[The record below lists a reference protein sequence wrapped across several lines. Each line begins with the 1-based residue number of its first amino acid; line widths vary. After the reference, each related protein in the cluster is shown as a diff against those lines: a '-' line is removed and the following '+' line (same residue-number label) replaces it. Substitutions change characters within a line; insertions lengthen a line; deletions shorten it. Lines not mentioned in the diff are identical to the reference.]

1 MEKGLVQGEEVPIEY
16 EDLVAP
22 HVESFD
28 YFLSDGMQSMVVLM
42 PPMEVGLPKLLLCHW
57 LMHGAMMQCASAV
70 HRNRTH
76 SRVDNA
82 PVLLQIEHP
91 VTKQRYSFWWDRPH
105 VEMPVKEDSASELD
119 KRLMPRDCRE
129 MVSSM

>member
-1 MEKGLVQGEEVPIEY
+1 
-16 EDLVAP
+16 
-22 HVESFD
+22 
-28 YFLSDGMQSMVVLM
+28 M
-42 PPMEVGLPKLLLCHW
+42 PWRSQLPASIAAE
-57 LMHGAMMQCASAV
+57 HGG
-70 HRNRTH
+70 
-76 SRVDNA
+76 RVDNGL
-82 PVLLQIEHP
+82 VLLQIEHP